1 MGPPTAPPQPQP
13 PGRAGQGR
21 LLSVSVLDR
30 APWWILVLLI
40 GGIFALV
47 GILRSSV
54 YVETYHFLAP
64 AVLVTLKL
72 AFLAYA
78 LAMVLGLIAA
88 LGQLSRPSAP
98 SSSRMWAWIRWAM
111 HSATYTIARLY
122 VEVIRGVP
130 LLVQL
135 IYIAFVLTPALAELT
150 GIRWFRNDI
159 VRATFG
165 LGIGYGAYLA
175 EIYRAGI
182 ESIPRGQTEAA
193 RSLGMSPWLA
203 MRLVILP
210 QAIRVILPPLGNDFV
225 AMLKDSSLASVISVQ
240 ELTYTGQLLNARTFR
255 SFQTYNM
262 VALLYLIMTLLGSFG
277 VRGLERWA
285 GKGYRH

>member
-1 MGPPTAPPQPQP
+1 MGPPTPPPQVAPSP
-13 PGRAGQGR
+13 ERPGQGR
-21 LLSVSVLDR
+21 LLSITSLER
-30 APWWILVLLI
+30 APWWVVALLI
-40 GGIFALV
+40 GGVFALL
-47 GILRSSV
+47 GILGSPV
-54 YVETYHFLAP
+54 YRETYRFLAP

-72 AFLAYA
+72 AFAAYA

-88 LGQLSRPSAP
+88 LGQLSRHPVPS
-98 SSSRMWAWIRWAM
+98 
-111 HSATYTIARLY
+111 TIARLY
-122 VEVIRGVP
+122 VEVVRGVP

-135 IYIAFVLTPALAELT
+135 IYIAFVVTPVLADLT
-150 GIRWFRNDI
+150 GARWLRNDM
-159 VRATFG
+159 VRATMG

-182 ESIPRGQTEAA
+182 QSIPKGQTEAA
-193 RSLGMSPWLA
+193 RSLGMTPWMAL
-203 MRLVILP
+203 RHVILP

-240 ELTYTGQLLNARTFR
+240 ELTYSGSLLNARTFR
-255 SFQTYNM
+255 SYETYNM
-262 VALLYLIMTLLGSFG
+262 VALLYLIMTLLGSLG